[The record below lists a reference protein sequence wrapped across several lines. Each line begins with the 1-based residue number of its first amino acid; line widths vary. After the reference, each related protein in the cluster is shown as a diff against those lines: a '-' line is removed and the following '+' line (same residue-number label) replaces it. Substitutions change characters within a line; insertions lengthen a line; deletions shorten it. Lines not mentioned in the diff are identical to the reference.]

1 MVPVEKASPVLISN
15 GSEQVI
21 QYHLSNDF
29 VVTAEEKGVVKE
41 INEKLGL
48 MIVEYQPKGEVAYT
62 KAIDISKT
70 IDKNGAGGFFLSNQ
84 LIYDLKV
91 GDKFDKDDILAYD
104 SKFFSNTLFGNKFN
118 IGALEKIAVMQEY
131 STFEDSTFITSKAA
145 NDMATEVVME
155 VPVVLGK
162 NATVDKMVKEGD
174 RVLLGD
180 ELMVFENSFEEE
192 SLNKLLG
199 NIGEELKEEV
209 KSFGKTPIKAK
220 YSGVIEG
227 IKVYSGSELS
237 ELSPSLQKIVGDYW
251 SSVKAK
257 KALLKK
263 YDKKGSDVYRCGML
277 VSEPDHKI
285 ETKDGIIKGNKVNDG
300 VLIIFYIKYRDICSI
315 GDKVTFFTALKG
327 TIGDVIPEG
336 YEPYTVN
343 RPDEEISL
351 ALAPLSINARKTP
364 SILITM
370 FGYKIIM
377 GLKDRLKEIYD
388 K

>member
-1 MVPVEKASPVLISN
+1 MNTDRAVKQSKHVVPVEKASPVLISN

-104 SKFFSNTLFGNKFN
+104 SKFFSNTFFGNKFN

-220 YSGVIEG
+220 YSGVIER
-227 IKVYSGSELS
+227 IKVYSGSELL

-257 KALLKK
+257 KTLLKK

-315 GDKVTFFTALKG
+315 GDKVTRRR
-327 TIGDVIPEG
+327 IGHV
-336 YEPYTVN
+336 
-343 RPDEEISL
+343 
-351 ALAPLSINARKTP
+351 KP
-364 SILITM
+364 S
-370 FGYKIIM
+370 
-377 GLKDRLKEIYD
+377 
-388 K
+388 